1 MAQQLVNG
9 SFQKGSVTT
18 TIRMSTRYA
27 VVGEPNRGKH
37 HVKATPERVLKRK
50 RIWAL
55 RNSNLPWV
63 KEQLA
68 RDADERLRKK
78 LIKRGGIHQ
87 YEQR

>member
-18 TIRMSTRYA
+18 TVRMSDRYA

-37 HVKATPERVLKRK
+37 HVKATPERVYKRK
-50 RIWAL
+50 RNWAL

-68 RDADERLRKK
+68 READERIRSK
-78 LIKRGGIHQ
+78 LVKRGNIHE
-87 YEQR
+87 YNIK